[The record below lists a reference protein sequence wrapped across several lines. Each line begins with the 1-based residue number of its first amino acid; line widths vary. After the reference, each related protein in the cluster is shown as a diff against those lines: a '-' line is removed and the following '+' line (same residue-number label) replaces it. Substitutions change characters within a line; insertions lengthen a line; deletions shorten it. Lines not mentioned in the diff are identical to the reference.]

1 MISSEKLIKFSFL
14 LEQERY
20 NVQIIPIL
28 QQIKYER
35 YWNKIRV
42 RICQTGVYIVQL
54 GLGAEH

>member
-20 NVQIIPIL
+20 NVQMIPIL

-42 RICQTGVYIVQL
+42 RICWVVGENEISTNL
-54 GLGAEH
+54 NLS